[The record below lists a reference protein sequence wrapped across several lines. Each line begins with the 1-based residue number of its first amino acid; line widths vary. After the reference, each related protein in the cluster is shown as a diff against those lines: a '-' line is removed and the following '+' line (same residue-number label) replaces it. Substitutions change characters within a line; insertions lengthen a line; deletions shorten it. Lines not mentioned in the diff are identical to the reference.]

1 MPAAKNELNEKD
13 TNQNLEYESAS
24 LEDLVPD
31 FSDVDEKKLLRKID
45 FRVLPLFTI
54 IYLISFLDRGNIGAA
69 KIEGLPQDLNLQSQQ
84 YNNCLT
90 VFFIF
95 YSCAE
100 IPSNIILKHVKPS
113 LFMVSA
119 MILWGIVMTLTGLVK
134 NYGGLIV
141 CRSLLGIL
149 EAPLFPGISFYLSLY
164 YRKNEFLVREAI
176 FVSSASIAGAF
187 SGLLAAAITQ
197 MDGIGGIE
205 GWRYIFILE
214 GALTI
219 VVGLLAYLVF
229 PDFPQTAKFLNDRER
244 EYVIHR
250 VKNDSNTDGGS
261 LIDKNAVENLNRK
274 APVGEDHS
282 NKPKYIWAVFKDW
295 QCWASVFMYFAL
307 AIPIYGLSLF
317 APTIINNLGYTAT
330 KAQLLTAPVY
340 IAAAIISI
348 VQAYYSG
355 VVGVRAPFIIVNFLF
370 ELVGFIICISM
381 SPATHPKSIY
391 AALFIIALGAYPS
404 LPVVIVWLSN
414 NVSGSYKRAV
424 AIAFQIGF
432 GNFGGIVSSNIYRAQ
447 DAPRFLL
454 GHGIQIL
461 FVSLGIIA
469 ATASFIG
476 YSVSNSKNSKKI
488 QAGAYDN
495 YSDEELL
502 EMGDKSPYFVYRL

>member
-1 MPAAKNELNEKD
+1 MEVKMPGAKPELNEKD

-149 EAPLFPGISFYLSLY
+149 EAPLFP
-164 YRKNEFLVREAI
+164 
-176 FVSSASIAGAF
+176 
-187 SGLLAAAITQ
+187 
-197 MDGIGGIE
+197 
-205 GWRYIFILE
+205 
-214 GALTI
+214 
-219 VVGLLAYLVF
+219 VF

-244 EYVIHR
+244 
-250 VKNDSNTDGGS
+250 D

-391 AALFIIALGAYPS
+391 AALFIIALGAYPA

-469 ATASFIG
+469 ATASLIG

-488 QAGAYDN
+488 QTGAYDN